1 MYDEVLIPIFAIIGV
16 FFAAPAAVVLIV
28 WMTLKTRAK
37 EKEQRYAERM
47 AMIQQGI
54 LPLTEAEAIKSLEKE
69 KKVRWTTEE
78 ELSVLPKDP
87 ERRLLRGVTTGAVGA
102 ALTIY
107 AFIIESEFWLIAGLI
122 PLVIG
127 VTIIPKKMLTRGIA
141 TTVIGLIVTLYMII
155 DLDTTWLL
163 AGLILLFIGLSR
175 IVIHFMVERRE
186 KEGAVGATPAEETAD
201 IV

>member
-1 MYDEVLIPIFAIIGV
+1 MHEILVPIFAIIGV
-16 FFAAPAAVVLIV
+16 FFAAPAAVVVIV
-28 WMTLKTRAK
+28 WMILKARAK
-37 EKEQRYAERM
+37 EKEQRHAERLT
-47 AMIQQGI
+47 MIQQGM
-54 LPLTEAEAIKSLEKE
+54 LPTEAEAIKSLEKE
-69 KKVRWTTEE
+69 EK
-78 ELSVLPKDP
+78 ELEKSHIAVKDP

-107 AFIIESEFWLIAGLI
+107 AFIIESKFWLVAGLI

-141 TTVIGLIVTLYMII
+141 TTVIGLIVTLYMIV

-175 IVIHFMVERRE
+175 IAIHFMVERKE
-186 KEGAVGATPAEETAD
+186 KEEALGATPTEETAD